1 MYKREESCI
10 DNDKVYSVVN
20 GNRWIGEDNDDDES
34 ILTEFQ
40 RKTLALMLCEL
51 ARHFFK
57 MYFHKQQLH
66 RRSFEFTFKMKKKL
80 VHLLE
85 THLFKICIK
94 LKFIARLNC
103 CRKSLQIYEA
113 LIFYIHTMHL
123 LSIFLRI
130 KMNTKMNIFSLLFF
144 NMIHFIS
151 NFTKHETFSYFNFNH
166 VTHQHM
172 HHVDI
177 TTLMLWKW
185 KWKFVLKQIHQS
197 EKRRM
202 MQIKKPIDNIKSF
215 EISNEI
221 DEIHVFHF
229 LDFWLIFRMLR
240 VFIHT
245 DIQINM
251 SW

>member
-57 MYFHKQQLH
+57 IHFHKQQLH

-80 VHLLE
+80 VQLLE

-94 LKFIARLNC
+94 LKFIARLNW

-130 KMNTKMNIFSLLFF
+130 KMNTKMNIFSLLFLTW
-144 NMIHFIS
+144 FILFRIS
-151 NFTKHETFSYFNFNH
+151 RNTKRFRTSISTMSLINICIMS
-166 VTHQHM
+166 TSQ
-172 HHVDI
+172 
-177 TTLMLWKW
+177 LWCC
-185 KWKFVLKQIHQS
+185 
-197 EKRRM
+197 E
-202 MQIKKPIDNIKSF
+202 NENENSF
-215 EISNEI
+215 
-221 DEIHVFHF
+221 
-229 LDFWLIFRMLR
+229 
-240 VFIHT
+240 
-245 DIQINM
+245 
-251 SW
+251 